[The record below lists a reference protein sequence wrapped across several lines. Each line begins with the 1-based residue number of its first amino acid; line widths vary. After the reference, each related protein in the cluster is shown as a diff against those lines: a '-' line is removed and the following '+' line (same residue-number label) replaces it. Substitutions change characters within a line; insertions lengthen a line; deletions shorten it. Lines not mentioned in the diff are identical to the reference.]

1 MKIGPHDLDQSV
13 LVVAEVGNNH
23 EGSYARAEEM
33 IGRAKAAG
41 AGAVKFQT
49 IVPDRLV
56 SAGETAR
63 IAQLTRFQ
71 LSYAQFEGLAATAR
85 REGITFLSTPFDI
98 ESVAA
103 LDPLVPA
110 FKIASGDN
118 DFFPLLEAVAL
129 TGKPILLST
138 GLADRAGIAAAKNF
152 IEAVWRR
159 NGTPGNL
166 VLLHCVVSYP
176 TVPADASLSAIPDL
190 ATLGCT
196 VGYSDHTIGISAA
209 ILSVAL
215 GARVIEKHFTLDKN
229 QSDFHDHKLSAD
241 PADLAALI
249 ERVREAEILLGRGG
263 KRVLPCEEAV
273 RERVR
278 RGIAA
283 SHDLAPGTILSAA
296 DLTWVRPRAGL
307 APGQEDRLVGRRLV
321 VAVARGAPLLPEQC
335 A

>member
-1 MKIGPHDLDQSV
+1 MKIGPHDLDRAV
-13 LVVAEVGNNH
+13 FIVAEVGNNH

-33 IGRAKAAG
+33 IGRAKGAG
-41 AGAVKFQT
+41 ADAVKFQT
-49 IVPDRLV
+49 IIPDRLV
-56 SAGETAR
+56 SAGDTAR

-71 LSYAQFEGLAATAR
+71 FSYTQFERLAAVAG

-98 ESVAA
+98 ASVAA

-118 DFFPLLEAVAL
+118 DFFPLIEAVAL
-129 TGKPILLST
+129 TGKPILMST
-138 GLADRAGIAAAKNF
+138 GLADRVAVAAAKTF
-152 IEAVWRR
+152 IEETWRR
-159 NGTPGNL
+159 HGKSGAL
-166 VLLHCVVSYP
+166 ALLHCVVSYP
-176 TVPADASLSAIPDL
+176 TVAEDASLSAIRDL

-241 PADLAALI
+241 PADLAELVR
-249 ERVREAEILLGRGG
+249 RVRETEILLGAGG
-263 KRVLPCEEAV
+263 KRVLPCEAAV

-283 SHDLAPGTILSAA
+283 AHDLAPGTVLGLA

-307 APGQEDRLVGRRLV
+307 APGQENRLIGKRLI
-321 VAVARGAPLLPEQC
+321 VAVPRGAPILPAHC

>member
-1 MKIGPHDLDQSV
+1 MKIGPHDLDRAV
-13 LVVAEVGNNH
+13 FIVAEVGNNH

-33 IGRAKAAG
+33 IGRAKEAG
-41 AGAVKFQT
+41 ADAVKFQT

-56 SAGETAR
+56 SAGDTAR

-71 LSYAQFEGLAATAR
+71 FSYTQFEGLAAVAR

-98 ESVAA
+98 PSVAA
-103 LDPLVPA
+103 LHPLVPA

-118 DFFPLLEAVAL
+118 DFFPLIEAVAL
-129 TGKPILLST
+129 TGKPILMST
-138 GLADRAGIAAAKNF
+138 GLADRVAVAAAKTF
-152 IEAVWRR
+152 IEETWRR
-159 NGTPGNL
+159 HGKSGAL
-166 VLLHCVVSYP
+166 ALLHCVVSYP
-176 TVPADASLSAIPDL
+176 TVAEDASLSAIRDL
-190 ATLGCT
+190 ATLDCT

-241 PADLAALI
+241 PVDLAELVR
-249 ERVREAEILLGRGG
+249 RVRETEILLGAGG
-263 KRVLPCEEAV
+263 KRVLPCEAAV

-283 SHDLAPGTILSAA
+283 AHDLAPGTVLGLA
-296 DLTWVRPRAGL
+296 DLTCVRPRTGL
-307 APGQEDRLVGRRLV
+307 APGQENRLIGKRLI
-321 VAVARGAPLLPEQC
+321 VAVPRGAPILLEHC
-335 A
+335 V

>member
-1 MKIGPHDLDQSV
+1 MKIGSHDLDQAV
-13 LVVAEVGNNH
+13 LIVAEVGNNH

-33 IGRAKAAG
+33 IGRAKEAG
-41 AGAVKFQT
+41 ADAVKFQT

-71 LSYAQFEGLAATAR
+71 FSYAQFEGLAACAR
-85 REGITFLSTPFDI
+85 RAGITFLSTPFDI
-98 ESVAA
+98 QSVAA
-103 LDPLVPA
+103 LDKLVPA

-118 DFFPLLEAVAL
+118 DFFPLLEAVAM
-129 TGKPILLST
+129 TGKPILMST
-138 GLADRAGIAAAKNF
+138 GLADRVAVAAAKTF
-152 IEAVWRR
+152 IEETWRR
-159 NGTPGNL
+159 HGKSGEL
-166 VLLHCVVSYP
+166 ALLHCVVSYP
-176 TVPADASLSAIPDL
+176 TAAEDASLSAIRDL
-190 ATLGCT
+190 AALGCT
-196 VGYSDHTIGISAA
+196 IGYSDHTIGISAA

-241 PADLAALI
+241 PADLAELI
-249 ERVREAEILLGRGG
+249 HRIREAEILLGTGG
-263 KRVLPCEEAV
+263 KRVLACEEAV

-283 SHDLAPGTILSAA
+283 AHDLAPGTVLGPA

-307 APGQEDRLVGRRLV
+307 APGQEDRLVGKRLN
-321 VAVARGAPLLPEQC
+321 VAVSRGAPILPEHC

>member
-13 LVVAEVGNNH
+13 LVIAEIGNNH

-63 IAQLTRFQ
+63 IAQLTRFRF
-71 LSYAQFEGLAATAR
+71 SYAQFEGLAATAR
-85 REGITFLSTPFDI
+85 REGISFLSTPFDI

-118 DFFPLLEAVAL
+118 DFFALLEAVAL

-138 GLADRAGIAAAKNF
+138 GLADRAAIVASKKF
-152 IEAVWRR
+152 IEAIWQRSDKS
-159 NGTPGNL
+159 GEL
-166 VLLHCVVSYP
+166 ALLHCVVSYP

-196 VGYSDHTIGISAA
+196 VGYSDHTIGVSAA

-241 PADLAALI
+241 PADLAELVR
-249 ERVREAEILLGRGG
+249 RVREAEILLGSGG

-283 SHDLAPGTILSAA
+283 SRDLAAGTVLSAG
-296 DLTWVRPRAGL
+296 DLTWVRPRSGL
-307 APGQEDRLVGRRLV
+307 APGEEGKLIGKRLA
-321 VAVARGAPLLPEQC
+321 VAVAHGTSILPEQC